1 MNPIKNGWLNNVHKE
16 INEEAFNSKGEY
28 QRTTLICKEIWGIS
42 KDNAIYQRKKN
53 SISNNYDRF
62 SLSD

>member
-16 INEEAFNSKGEY
+16 NNEKGFNSKGEY
-28 QRTTLICKEIWGIS
+28 QRTILICKEIWGVS
-42 KDNAIYQRKKN
+42 KDNAIYQHKKN
-53 SISNNYDRF
+53 RISNNYDRF

>member
-16 INEEAFNSKGEY
+16 NNEEGFNSKGEY
-28 QRTTLICKEIWGIS
+28 QRTILICKEIWCIS